1 MLTYDDLV
9 NDMAL
14 GCKPK
19 EDWRIGIEHEQFVFN
34 AENGKALE
42 YDGAPGIK
50 QILERFVA
58 DYGWEPVEVA
68 GYLIALKRG
77 QSMITLEPGGQV
89 EFSGSPLRSTG
100 EVRAE
105 ADRFYDEFTAIT
117 KSLSLGILDAGFHP
131 SWRRED
137 IHRMPKERYAIMSEY
152 MPKRGRYGIDM
163 MLRTCGAQVNLDFSS
178 EADMVKKYRVAL
190 GLQPVV
196 TALLANS
203 THAEGRNTGYQSYRS
218 LMWED
223 LDPDRTGV
231 PGFVFEDGMGF
242 ARYVDYALDVP
253 MYFIM
258 RGGHHVDVAG
268 QSFRAFM
275 EGKLPG
281 HEGEFPSMDD
291 WHDHLTTLFPEVR
304 LKRYLELRG
313 PDSNTPAMVY
323 AMTSFWVGIFY
334 NNDALD
340 QAWDL
345 IRDWPVDLHRQV
357 RQDVPRFGLLTPLP
371 ERQTLINLAI
381 ESIAIARHGLSHIDD
396 EQGGKVYLDLLDQK
410 VRSVATAA

>member
-9 NDMAL
+9 NDMAK
-14 GCKPK
+14 GCKPR

-34 AENGKALE
+34 AENGKSLP

-50 QILERFVA
+50 QILERFIS

-68 GYLIALKRG
+68 GYLIALKHG

-89 EFSGSPLRSTG
+89 EFSGSPLKSSG
-100 EVRAE
+100 EVRGE
-105 ADRFYDEFTAIT
+105 ADRFYDQFSSIT
-117 KSLSLGILDAGFHP
+117 KSMGLGILDAGFHP

-137 IHRMPKERYAIMSEY
+137 IHRMPKERYVIMSEY
-152 MPKRGRYGIDM
+152 MPKRGRYGLDM

-203 THAEGRNTGYQSYRS
+203 THAEGKNTGYQSYRS

-242 ARYVDYALDVP
+242 SRYVDYALDVP

-258 RGGHHVDVAG
+258 RNGHHVDVTG
-268 QSFRAFM
+268 QSFRDFM
-275 EGKLPG
+275 KGKLPG
-281 HEGEFPSMDD
+281 HEGDYPDIED
-291 WHDHLTTLFPEVR
+291 WHNHLSTLFPEVR

-313 PDSNTPAMVY
+313 PDSNTPPMVY
-323 AMTSFWVGIFY
+323 GMVSFWVGIFY
-334 NNDALD
+334 SDDALD

-345 IRDWPVDLHRQV
+345 IRDWPVGLHRQV

-371 ERQTLINLAI
+371 ERQTLINMAI

-396 EQGGKVYLDLLDQK
+396 EQGGKVFLDLLDQK
-410 VRSVATAA
+410 VRSVAAAA